1 MPSKIRLYF
10 SKELKANLLSNLSN
24 DQSHYIKNVMRLK
37 PGDTISLFNSENG
50 EWSAKIVNH
59 NKENTEFKVE
69 KLIKSKKVENDLW
82 LAFSPIK
89 KNPLDMMIQK
99 TTELGVQKFIPI
111 LSERTSVKVI
121 NTERLKKII
130 VEASEQSN
138 RISVPKIENLEP
150 LKSFLE
156 KFPNNGSLIFCDIN
170 CNKSDLRNILTKKNQ
185 GPICILIGPEGDFSE
200 KERQSIIKKKETF
213 SLSLANNL
221 LRAETAAIVSVT
233 IVNYHL
239 NLN

>member
-24 DQSHYIKNVMRLK
+24 EQSHYIKNVMRLK
-37 PGDTISLFNSENG
+37 PGDTISLFNSVNG

-59 NKENTEFKVE
+59 NKGITEFKVE
-69 KLIKSKKVENDLW
+69 KLIKSKKLEHDLW

-99 TTELGVQKFIPI
+99 ATELGVQKFIPI
-111 LSERTSVKVI
+111 LSERTIVKEI
-121 NTERLKKII
+121 NIDRVKKII

-138 RISVPKIENLEP
+138 RISVPKIENLES
-150 LKSFLE
+150 LKNFLSN
-156 KFPNNGSLIFCDIN
+156 FPKNGSLVFCDIN
-170 CNKSDLRNILTKKNQ
+170 CKKNDLENILSKKKD
-185 GPICILIGPEGDFSE
+185 GPVCILIGPEGDFSE
-200 KERQSIIKKKETF
+200 QERQLIIEKKEIF
-213 SLSLANNL
+213 SLSLANNI
-221 LRAETAAIVSVT
+221 LRAETAAIAAVT

-239 NLN
+239 NFN